1 LMADIGWIRER
12 ISKVPSPPTPTNR
25 HEALRQCEKPSLF
38 DAVWE
43 EIREVS
49 AMLKAEV
56 ISSPKAP
63 ESTTKDAES
72 AKHGEPA
79 RPSEGELESLSP
91 RELQILT
98 LAGSGKSNKEIA
110 VLVHISIKTVETHRN
125 RINRKLDLHSIRDVV
140 LCAVRNHLV
149 SVEHS
154 QRTSDRLSGSDLTQS
169 T

>member
-1 LMADIGWIRER
+1 MADIGWIREQ
-12 ISKVPSPPTPTNR
+12 ISKEASALQNR
-25 HEALRQCEKPSLF
+25 RAILKQIENPNLL
-38 DAVWE
+38 DAVSE
-43 EIREVS
+43 EVLRVS
-49 AMLKAEV
+49 SMLKAV
-56 ISSPKAP
+56 ALFSAKAP
-63 ESTTKDAES
+63 DATG
-72 AKHGEPA
+72 KHPEPA
-79 RPSEGELESLSP
+79 NQRTPTRHKEEELEALSP

-110 VLVHISIKTVETHRN
+110 LLAHISIKTVETHRN

-154 QRTSDRLSGSDLTQS
+154 QGPQTELSGSDLTRS